1 MYPLSIRSVCAI
13 AAVVLMANM
22 TTPASSQ
29 TESLQTASPTA
40 SPQATADATAR
51 CKQLIDYFDRY
62 GAGRSE
68 ASDGARNMT
77 RIGAGIDCANGHAQE
92 GVKAMEDLLARK
104 EFHLPPP
111 AVGLSQSP

>member
-13 AAVVLMANM
+13 AAAVLMTSMAV
-22 TTPASSQ
+22 PASSQ
-29 TESLQTASPTA
+29 TESQQTASPAA
-40 SPQATADATAR
+40 SPQMTSDAKAR

-77 RIGAGIDCANGHAQE
+77 RIGAGIDCANGRTEE
-92 GVKAMEDLLARK
+92 GVKAMEGLLARK
-104 EFHLPPP
+104 ELHLPPP